1 MKENFEKIVKILDSL
16 IFAGSVLVVFF
27 WLIGKP
33 LFYSPNS
40 PVMSIFTA
48 LSLFI
53 ISGVRLATRY
63 LYLWPFTLSI
73 AFLLTVVG
81 GNLSSILML
90 WSASK
95 VFINTSS
102 SIVMTS
108 TFTSYGLI
116 LFGIYEILVLIRRT
130 PKSVFILDDILIH
143 LALVP
148 GELSLIGHLYNNPT
162 YISLDIDP
170 RVGISIL
177 EMCFMGAL
185 ATSCVLG
192 NPHLFLWE
200 FLKGSLSNKII
211 FAGLFFNQYITPLLY
226 LYIFRPES
234 KSLGLEVFIMLA
246 GVFATLGF
254 LVLQAFQI
262 SNPKEKE

>member
-1 MKENFEKIVKILDSL
+1 MEKNLEKLAKTLDAL
-16 IFAGSVLVVFF
+16 IFVGSISVIFF

-33 LFYSPNS
+33 LFYSSNS

-53 ISGVRLATRY
+53 ISGVRLATKY

-81 GNLSSILML
+81 GNLSSMMML

-95 VFINTSS
+95 VFVNTKSPL
-102 SIVMTS
+102 VMTS
-108 TFTSYGLI
+108 SFTSIGLM
-116 LFGIYEILVLIRRT
+116 LFGTYEILVLIRKT

-162 YISLDIDP
+162 YISMDIDP

-185 ATSCVLG
+185 AASCVLG
-192 NPHLFLWE
+192 NPYLFLWE

-211 FAGLFFNQYITPLLY
+211 FIGLFFNQYITPLLY
-226 LYIFRPES
+226 LYMFKPET
-234 KSLGLEVFIMLA
+234 KSIGLEVFIMLG

-254 LVLQAFQI
+254 LIIQAFNL
-262 SNPKEKE
+262 SNLKKQE